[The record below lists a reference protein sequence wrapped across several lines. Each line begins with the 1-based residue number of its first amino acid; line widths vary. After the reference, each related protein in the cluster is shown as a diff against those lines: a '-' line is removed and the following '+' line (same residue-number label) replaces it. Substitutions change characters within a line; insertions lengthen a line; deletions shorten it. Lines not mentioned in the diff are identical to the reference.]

1 MLSFNRNQSIAVTW
15 TTDTCRAVRLRVTGN
30 ACQVDACWHGE
41 VGKDGASLAEL
52 VLNAAKAVGA
62 DDSSYIVAGGN
73 GQGWGMADL
82 QMPALKPE
90 ELNNALS
97 FELRKQTPLSS
108 DKLHWGYR
116 LLPKKANGTTQPV
129 RLFYVRTEHWNSWLK
144 AANGLHHIDALLPA
158 PVALDPVLEGA
169 SLIMPG
175 GPGTPGRYEYAIGEN
190 GRVVIPRDE
199 TAPLKLSE
207 ALSADLCKPGP
218 VNDLPQAV
226 QLGFVPTIVLGL
238 YGLTSCINQDQ
249 STMVPLPDRFHARR
263 NIPVKIAAACLGV
276 YLLGLLIFVLA
287 GNLSGHATQ
296 LRQLDQSIKK
306 VRAELEKLQKLT
318 DPKGVERINLLKQEL
333 LDNTPNRPDFPTALL
348 AVTQA
353 VPSTHWISDNFEWRD
368 GQIAFK
374 IQGPTKEVDLPSKL
388 EDSRFLGDVTERLST
403 MNNGSYTQ
411 RFEAIARFDTEI
423 EAEVLRTREEQKQQK
438 LKEQLEKEQ
447 AALKEA
453 IQQKQN
459 EAADD
464 ADDEAILEEEDE
476 NAGDDSVEI
485 DTDVQESE
493 EE

>member
-1 MLSFNRNQSIAVTW
+1 
-15 TTDTCRAVRLRVTGN
+15 
-30 ACQVDACWHGE
+30 
-41 VGKDGASLAEL
+41 
-52 VLNAAKAVGA
+52 
-62 DDSSYIVAGGN
+62 
-73 GQGWGMADL
+73 
-82 QMPALKPE
+82 
-90 ELNNALS
+90 
-97 FELRKQTPLSS
+97 
-108 DKLHWGYR
+108 
-116 LLPKKANGTTQPV
+116 
-129 RLFYVRTEHWNSWLK
+129 
-144 AANGLHHIDALLPA
+144 
-158 PVALDPVLEGA
+158 
-169 SLIMPG
+169 
-175 GPGTPGRYEYAIGEN
+175 
-190 GRVVIPRDE
+190 
-199 TAPLKLSE
+199 
-207 ALSADLCKPGP
+207 
-218 VNDLPQAV
+218 
-226 QLGFVPTIVLGL
+226 
-238 YGLTSCINQDQ
+238 
-249 STMVPLPDRFHARR
+249 MVPLPDRFHARR

-374 IQGPTKEVDLPSKL
+374 IQGPTKEVDLTSKL

-438 LKEQLEKEQ
+438 QKEQLEKEQ